1 MKESETQID
10 AGQEVL
16 QRAWVDVLNKSQGVD
31 RSQKFV
37 TPFGEY
43 ANDPVRFTREVLG
56 EEMWAAQIAIAN
68 AVMKHKR
75 VVVRGCRKVG
85 KSFVTGALATAFVST
100 APTIGL
106 VTAPGERQI
115 RDVIFAKI
123 RQFYETAHAKLP
135 GEVGVDSIRVGPE
148 WKIIGIAAKEPEA
161 VRGFHAGIKLKSS
174 MAAPEKVVS
183 ETDLVGLIK
192 KAGDNKTRTRLLIIF
207 EEAIGIDQPIA
218 DALRGSMSGDNVY
231 VIMLANPLMS
241 ADSGHFYANAFKD
254 GSGWYRIHIGLEEP
268 KHDPTPSDECF
279 HDVPPELKDEKF
291 VEECRAEWGEE
302 SALFRSDILGCFS
315 DGANEAQIVP
325 MHILEAA
332 AKWEIVD
339 DLRAHSRHIGCDI
352 AGGETAGKDFCVAS
366 LWINGVLSAMHRWKS
381 PDTMHSLS
389 ILEMLVEK
397 WAPGSERIPWSNVHV
412 DATGIGKGVKDRL
425 TEKGLFV
432 DGVNFGAAARYDWR
446 SITGEM
452 KFRDR
457 KSELYWILRRA
468 LQEGIAMIPR
478 KYQDV
483 WRELQWHTYQHV
495 VRSADTA
502 LAIKETKEKLRER
515 YNRSPDSADAAVLGW
530 SRTGMRPSFRLASM

>member
-1 MKESETQID
+1 VKDPGELET
-10 AGQEVL
+10 GQEVL
-16 QRAWVDVLNKSQGVD
+16 QRAWVDVLHKTQGVE
-31 RSQKFV
+31 RSERLV

-43 ANDPVRFTREVLG
+43 ANDPVRFIREVLG
-56 EEMWAAQIAIAN
+56 EEMWEGQVAIAN

-100 APTIGL
+100 APTVGL

-123 RQFYETAHAKLP
+123 RQFFATSRAKLP
-135 GEVGVDSIRVGPE
+135 GEVGVDSIRIGPE

-161 VRGFHAGIKLKSS
+161 VRGFHAGIKMKGASAEES
-174 MAAPEKVVS
+174 EVS
-183 ETDLVGLIK
+183 DLVGMIK
-192 KAGDNKTRTRLLIIF
+192 KAGEKKTPTRLLIIL
-207 EEAIGIDQPIA
+207 EEAIGIDQPIV
-218 DALRGSMSGDNVY
+218 DALRGSMSGENVY

-279 HDVPPELKDEKF
+279 HAVPDELRDQEWIDAF
-291 VEECRAEWGEE
+291 RAEYGED
-302 SALFRSDILGCFS
+302 SALFRSDVLGCFS

-352 AGGETAGKDFCVAS
+352 AGGETAGKDFCVAT
-366 LWINGVLSAMHRWKS
+366 LWVNGVLSAIHRWKS

-389 ILEMLVEK
+389 ILELLVER
-397 WAPGSERIPWSNVHV
+397 WAPGSERIPWSNVHI

-446 SITGEM
+446 GLTGEM

-457 KSELYWILRRA
+457 KSELYWVMRRT
-468 LQEGIAMIPR
+468 LQEGVAMIPR

-515 YNRSPDSADAAVLGW
+515 YGRSPDSADAAVLGW